1 MTPPTSARNY
11 IQKGPNL
18 GLPRMFMF
26 WHTFISIEIKLHLV
40 SSSVCFLLFAR
51 VRIFNTQIFQKH
63 RHPLVCT
70 MSRSIIDLIFW
81 YQQTSRAAE
90 NFYKPPLV
98 QRVFTCKN
106 PYLKSEIPK
115 FLVSMISKKSSS
127 AHGVKKSWSPKIPTL
142 SPKIHTPSPKNP
154 TLEFSKFPPEYEFF
168 IFSYSG
174 VRKKKHWW

>member
-1 MTPPTSARNY
+1 
-11 IQKGPNL
+11 
-18 GLPRMFMF
+18 MFVF
-26 WHTFISIEIKLHLV
+26 YFSPEYE
-40 SSSVCFLLFAR
+40 FL
-51 VRIFNTQIFQKH
+51 TQIFQKH
-63 RHPLVCT
+63 RHPPVCT

-81 YQQTSRAAE
+81 YQQTSRVAGK
-90 NFYKPPLV
+90 FYKPPLV

-127 AHGVKKSWSPKIPTL
+127 AHVVKKSW

-174 VRKKKHWW
+174 VRKKKHCYRSIIVYLKTSLRPT